1 MTTIKRVSVE
11 AHHNNRTT
19 TIEQQQNTSLAHSE
33 QVDDPGGDEV
43 DRGGRHIRPM
53 HRPGVS
59 VKPTFVLSPRDRGL
73 RFEAQLPT

>member
-1 MTTIKRVSVE
+1 MTTIKHVSG
-11 AHHNNRTT
+11 RFCRDTPT
-19 TIEQQQNTSLAHSE
+19 KEQQQNTSLAHSE

-43 DRGGRHIRPM
+43 DRRGRHIRPM

-73 RFEAQLPT
+73 RFEAQLLT